1 MDSLTFWA
9 EMAKAC
15 AWPLV
20 ALLLG
25 APALWVLRG
34 LVNGLKLKRLKQGDW
49 EAEFDSQAADLLKVL
64 PAQGKAQRQRRLGI
78 GGAPGGSVGAPVGGH
93 VEGSPT
99 EAVLTAWA
107 DVERDLRALA
117 ASASVDANAPFAS
130 TLDALVTK
138 GALTAA
144 DASSITG
151 LRQLRNLAVHG
162 PSGELPT
169 NRAQEFVSM
178 ADAIRWVLSTKLQS
192 GQVG

>member
-9 EMAKAC
+9 EIARAC

-49 EAEFDSQAADLLKVL
+49 EAEFDSQVAELTKVL
-64 PAQGKAQRQRRLGI
+64 PASGKAQRQRRLGI
-78 GGAPGGSVGAPVGGH
+78 GGAQGGSVAVPLGSH

-99 EAVLTAWA
+99 EAVLAAWA
-107 DVERDLRALA
+107 TVERDLRALA
-117 ASASVDANAPFAS
+117 ASRNVDANATFGE
-130 TLDALVTK
+130 TLDVLVSK
-138 GALTAA
+138 GALTDT
-144 DASSITG
+144 DASSIMG

-162 PSGELPT
+162 PPGELPT

-178 ADAIRWVLSTKLQS
+178 ADAIRWVLSTKRVS
-192 GQVG
+192 EQVG

>member
-1 MDSLTFWA
+1 MDRLTFWA
-9 EMAKAC
+9 EVVKAC

-49 EAEFDSQAADLLKVL
+49 EAEFDSQAAELLKVL
-64 PAQGKAQRQRRLGI
+64 PASGKGQRQRRLGI
-78 GGAPGGSVGAPVGGH
+78 GGASSGSVGAPLGSH

-99 EAVLTAWA
+99 EAVLAAWA
-107 DVERDLRALA
+107 NVERDLRTLA
-117 ASASVDANAPFAS
+117 ESENVDTSATFAA
-130 TLDALVTK
+130 TLEALVTK

-162 PSGELPT
+162 PTGEVPT
-169 NRAQEFVSM
+169 SRAQEFVSM